1 MVCTRH
7 WRYNSPAKNKG
18 FVMARGERQY
28 NRIKHLEKALES
40 GALAQV
46 RRILNSDLQ
55 AADVAHLLESSPPK
69 ERNLLWELIDEENEG
84 EVLQNLSDE
93 LQSWLLNRMSV
104 EEVANAMIDL
114 DADDVADLLQNL
126 PNKVTQEVLF
136 TMDSQ
141 DRTRVEAVLSYPE
154 DSAGGLMNTD
164 TITVRPDITL
174 EVVLRYLR
182 RHRSLPEMTDNLLV
196 VNRRDEFIGSL
207 PINKL
212 LVSDAETTVR
222 EVMNT
227 DVISIPAEMED
238 SEVAQLFERHDL
250 ISAPVID
257 SHSGHLLGRITI
269 DDVVDV
275 IREDADHSLMS
286 MAGLD
291 EDEDTF
297 APAFKTSRR
306 RAVWLGI
313 NLLTALLASTVIG
326 LFQGTIDQ
334 VVALAVL
341 MPIVASMGGV
351 AGSQTLTL
359 VIRGQAMG
367 HIGSGNVS
375 WLMNREFLVGL
386 SNGILWASVLA
397 LVTYLWFGDVQISI
411 IIAMAIVINLIVA
424 TLAGAFLPIMLKHFG
439 IDPALSGSV
448 VLTTITDVVGF
459 FAFLGLAASFYL

>member
-1 MVCTRH
+1 M
-7 WRYNSPAKNKG
+7 P
-18 FVMARGERQY
+18 RGEHQL
-28 NRIKHLEKALES
+28 NKLKHLGTALNS
-40 GALAQV
+40 GAIAQV
-46 RRILNSDLQ
+46 RRMLNSDLQ

-69 ERNLLWELIDEENEG
+69 ERNLLWELIDEEREG

-93 LQSWLLNRMSV
+93 LQSDLLNQMSV
-104 EEVANAMIDL
+104 EEVANAMTDL

-126 PNKVTQEVLF
+126 PNRVIREVLT

-141 DRTRVEAVLSYPE
+141 DRARVEAVLSYPE

-164 TITVRPDITL
+164 TVTVRPDITL
-174 EVVLRYLR
+174 ETVLRYLR
-182 RHRSLPEMTDNLLV
+182 RHTALPDMTDNLLV
-196 VNRRDEFIGSL
+196 VNRKDEFIGIL
-207 PINKL
+207 PINKI

-222 EVMNT
+222 EVMST
-227 DVISIPAEMED
+227 EVITINPLMED
-238 SEVAQLFERHDL
+238 SDVAQLFERHDL
-250 ISAPVID
+250 ISAPVVD
-257 SHSGHLLGRITI
+257 DQSGKLLGRITI

-313 NLLTALLASTVIG
+313 NLLTAFLASAVIG

-359 VIRGQAMG
+359 VIRGQAIG
-367 HIGSGNVS
+367 HIDAKNIG
-375 WLMNREFLVGL
+375 WLLNREFLVGL
-386 SNGILWASVLA
+386 TNGTLWAVVISAITYVWFNDVFISV
-397 LVTYLWFGDVQISI
+397 I
-411 IIAMAIVINLIVA
+411 IGLAIVINLVVA
-424 TLAGAFLPIMLKHFG
+424 ALSGAFLPVLLKRMN
-439 IDPALSGSV
+439 IDPALAGSV

-459 FAFLGLAASFYL
+459 FAFLGLAATFYL